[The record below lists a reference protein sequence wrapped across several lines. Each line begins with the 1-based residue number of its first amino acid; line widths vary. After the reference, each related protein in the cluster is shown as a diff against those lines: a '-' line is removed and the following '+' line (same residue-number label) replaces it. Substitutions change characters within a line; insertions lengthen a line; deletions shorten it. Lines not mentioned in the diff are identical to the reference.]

1 MSNCRAGFSY
11 HVTFQGRKK
20 VINVSSKR
28 QVVAAIREVFG
39 INSPEKDLQLQTF
52 DAEWDDFVDV
62 DTAALPDRA
71 KLHVV
76 LVPKA
81 ILPEQQPDRSSY
93 SLVNNRQVSIADTS
107 HIPCTSSQDIP
118 ETEAV
123 SITSFE
129 TEQEL
134 SSSVPFVSSP
144 APSPTRTPSP
154 TLQNTND
161 WREPFTIP
169 THFFPPCLR
178 KALDDKLPLSRCNKG
193 HLLEAIYQEIVRHTF
208 YPTYTQYQEIVEK
221 LLRAYPHLKGDM
233 RHSEA
238 VVYWRKT
245 LSHKMRNRRKR
256 MDGDIPEE
264 VLRRRTRKWLMCNS
278 DDGPFILPCD
288 DNSVDVKPLHQVVT
302 TQAINHN
309 DY

>member
-20 VINVSSKR
+20 VINVTSKR
-28 QVVAAIREVFG
+28 QVVAAIREVFA
-39 INSPEKDLQLQTF
+39 INTSEKYLQLQTF

-62 DTAALPDRA
+62 DTDALPDRA
-71 KLHVV
+71 KLFVV

-81 ILPEQQPDRSSY
+81 VLPEQQPDRSSY
-93 SLVNNRQVSIADTS
+93 SLVNSHQVSIADTS
-107 HIPCTSSQDIP
+107 RIPCTSSQDIS
-118 ETEAV
+118 ETEAISVKSV
-123 SITSFE
+123 SFQ

-134 SSSVPFVSSP
+134 SSSVPFVNSP
-144 APSPTRTPSP
+144 APS
-154 TLQNTND
+154 
-161 WREPFTIP
+161 
-169 THFFPPCLR
+169 
-178 KALDDKLPLSRCNKG
+178 
-193 HLLEAIYQEIVRHTF
+193 

-288 DNSVDVKPLHQVVT
+288 DNSIDVKPLHQVAT
-302 TQAINHN
+302 THAVNHN
-309 DY
+309 NY